1 MKTGA
6 NWQELIDKLKSRIA
20 EIKADKSLHPE
31 MVEKLEGAVAE
42 LEAGAVDFDQIKS
55 VADAIENRLLDPV
68 RRAQRVGN
76 RIGFLFGLTGIVVSI
91 VAVVYTARISKSTSQ
106 EVKTFTES
114 SFVELLETRAG
125 HKAIAE
131 EVAKSVLDSDL
142 YYSEYLYDAT
152 LEHLAD
158 RDVRRWTEE
167 QMQTYLMVKAEMR
180 KVVQNPTDQTKRVPL
195 GIQFFNLDAPDPEPG
210 DERVIYEELQ
220 FESFDRMGIR
230 VDIIQRYVRD
240 ELQKLVAGVTT
251 PANSFPK
258 TSRFF
263 PADESRCA
271 CGRPHMRRCAMDRSR
286 CWLSARLLP

>member
-1 MKTGA
+1 M
-6 NWQELIDKLKSRIA
+6 
-20 EIKADKSLHPE
+20 
-31 MVEKLEGAVAE
+31 
-42 LEAGAVDFDQIKS
+42 
-55 VADAIENRLLDPV
+55 
-68 RRAQRVGN
+68 
-76 RIGFLFGLTGIVVSI
+76 
-91 VAVVYTARISKSTSQ
+91 
-106 EVKTFTES
+106 
-114 SFVELLETRAG
+114 
-125 HKAIAE
+125 
-131 EVAKSVLDSDL
+131 LDSDL

-240 ELQKLVAGVTT
+240 ELQKLVAGARRRQQTR
-251 PANSFPK
+251 SQRHRGS
-258 TSRFF
+258 SRRTK
-263 PADESRCA
+263 SRCA